1 MPGGIIDT
9 TVSDDFSISMIGVY
23 LIVEM
28 KKLEKPRPQTDQFM
42 VVENLYSS

>member
-1 MPGGIIDT
+1 MGFCDSEIVVHVAGGIIDT

-28 KKLEKPRPQTDQFM
+28 KKLVTF
-42 VVENLYSS
+42 